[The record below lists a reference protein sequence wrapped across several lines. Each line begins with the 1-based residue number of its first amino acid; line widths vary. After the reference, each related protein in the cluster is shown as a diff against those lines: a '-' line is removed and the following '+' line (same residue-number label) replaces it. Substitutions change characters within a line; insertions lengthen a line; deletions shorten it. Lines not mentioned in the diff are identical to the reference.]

1 MRVEI
6 TGLAGG
12 GRGVARA
19 DGKVWFVAD
28 ALPGETVE
36 ASVERSRAGVVEARA
51 VAIVGASPWREP
63 DPCPRATECG
73 GCTLA
78 HVRREA
84 AAEVLREVACGAL
97 RHAPALLASA
107 VRSAPVVVSPM
118 AYRLRARLHWSARAN
133 TLGFLARRSHRAV
146 EIAPCRVI
154 SPLLVQHLPLLSH
167 ALART
172 GSASGEL
179 EWLEDLGGRD
189 AVVGWWGSGA
199 VPAPPIGS
207 VRGCHA
213 LAQGDGAA
221 AGGWGEE
228 ALTMALPV
236 PLRVPIGAFFQG
248 NRHLAPRL
256 FERVAELVRAS
267 GCARVVDLHAGV
279 GFLAAAARAA
289 GVADL
294 TLIESDERAACAAR
308 DNLPCADVRRAR
320 AEEFLAEARIG
331 NGTLAI
337 ADPPRTGLTRAAL
350 AALLAWRPQALVLLS
365 CDAACFGRDAGRLL
379 AGGWALTSIELWDLF
394 AGSHHVEIVACFRSA
409 G

>member
-1 MRVEI
+1 VRVEI

-36 ASVERSRAGVVEARA
+36 ASIERSRAGVVEARA
-51 VAIVGASPWREP
+51 LEIAGASPWREP

-84 AAEVLREVACGAL
+84 AADVLREVACGAL
-97 RHAPALLASA
+97 RHAPAVLASA

-154 SPLLVQHLPLLSH
+154 SPLLAEHLPRLSH
-167 ALART
+167 ALACA
-172 GSASGEL
+172 GSSSGEL
-179 EWLEDLGGRD
+179 EWLEDLGGRN

-199 VPAPPIGS
+199 VPVPPIGS
-207 VRGCHA
+207 VCGWHV
-213 LAQGDGAA
+213 LAPGGGAV
-221 AGGWGEE
+221 AGGWGAE
-228 ALTMALPV
+228 AVTMTLPV

-248 NRHLAPRL
+248 NRHLVPRL

-279 GFLAAAARAA
+279 GFLAAAAQAA
-289 GVADL
+289 GVVDL
-294 TLIESDERAACAAR
+294 TLIESNERSACAAR
-308 DNLPCADVRRAR
+308 KNLPCADMRTAR
-320 AEEFLAEARIG
+320 TEEFLAEAG
-331 NGTLAI
+331 TGHGTLAI
-337 ADPPRTGLTRAAL
+337 ADPPRNGLSRTAL

-365 CDAACFGRDAGRLL
+365 CDGACFGRDAGRLL
-379 AGGWALTSIELWDLF
+379 GNDWALTFIELWDLF

>member
-1 MRVEI
+1 VRVEI

-19 DGKVWFVAD
+19 DGKVWLIAD

-36 ASVERSRAGVVEARA
+36 TRVERSRAGVVEARA
-51 VAIVGASPWREP
+51 LEIVGASPWREP

-97 RHAPALLASA
+97 RHAPALLGSA

-154 SPLLVQHLPLLSH
+154 SPLLAKHLPPLSH
-167 ALART
+167 ALVRA
-172 GSASGEL
+172 GAASGEL

-189 AVVGWWGSGA
+189 AVVGWLGGGS

-207 VRGCHA
+207 VRGWRA
-213 LAQGDGAA
+213 LAPAGGAVP
-221 AGGWGEE
+221 GGWGEE
-228 ALTMALPV
+228 AVTMSLPV

-248 NRHLAPRL
+248 NRHLVPRL

-267 GCARVVDLHAGV
+267 GCSRAVDLYAGV
-279 GFLAAAARAA
+279 GFLAAAAQAA
-289 GVADL
+289 GVVDL
-294 TLIESDERAACAAR
+294 TLIERNERAALAAR
-308 DNLPCADVRRAR
+308 ENLPAADVRTRR
-320 AEEFLAEARIG
+320 AEEFLAEPGSGA
-331 NGTLAI
+331 GTLAL
-337 ADPPRTGLTRAAL
+337 ADPPRTGLTRAAIT
-350 AALLAWRPQALVLLS
+350 ALLAWRPQALVLLS

-379 AGGWALTSIELWDLF
+379 ANGWALTFIELWDLF